1 MKKIGKRI
9 GQVLIGII
17 VIALVVQMILLVPSP
32 QKALRQD
39 QLRSDIHYQD
49 VPTLLINGF
58 GGSNYTYN
66 KMINYYQKENIA
78 QKTMTI
84 HVTPTGTVHVSGAVK
99 GKKNAM
105 IQLLFD
111 WNLAQT
117 YNPQTNW
124 TIKVIKILHNKYGIN
139 ELNVVGHS
147 WGGTEFLHALG
158 QSKWIQRNVKFNKV
172 VLMGTPVNEGVT
184 NKVTYPQALREHLTD
199 AEYRK
204 LKREYQDLTPCSSIK
219 FYNVM
224 ADYHDYTDT
233 SVPNVQSE
241 FLATILNPKW
251 SSCKTVMFYGIKHS
265 ALHQDP
271 KVLMKVAK
279 MLYD

>member
-1 MKKIGKRI
+1 MKKFFKRL
-9 GQVLIGII
+9 GQILAGI
-17 VIALVVQMILLVPSP
+17 VILALVIQMILLVPSP
-32 QKALRQD
+32 QRALRMNH
-39 QLRSDIHYQD
+39 RRKDIEYQD
-49 VPTLLINGF
+49 VPTILINGF

-84 HVTPTGTVHVSGAVK
+84 HVTPTGKVHVSGSVK
-99 GKKNAM
+99 GKKNAL

-111 WNLAQT
+111 WNLAKT

-124 TIKVIKILHNKYGIN
+124 TVKVMKVLHDKYGIS

-158 QSKWIQRNVKFNKV
+158 QSKWMQKNIKFNKV
-172 VLMGTPVNEGVT
+172 VLMGTPVNEGVN
-184 NKVTYPQALREHLTD
+184 NKETYSQALREHLTD

-204 LKREYQDLTPCSSIK
+204 LKREYQNLTPCSKIH
-219 FYNVM
+219 FYNLM
-224 ADYHDYTDT
+224 ADYRDNTDT

-241 FLATILNPKW
+241 FLNQILNPEW
-251 SSCKTVMFYGIKHS
+251 STCQTKMFKGIKHS
-265 ALHQDP
+265 ALHQDT
-271 KVLMKVAK
+271 KVLKVVAK
-279 MLYD
+279 LLYN

>member
-9 GQVLIGII
+9 GQILIGII

-39 QLRSDIHYQD
+39 QLRNDIHYQN

-84 HVTPTGTVHVSGAVK
+84 HVTPTGSVHVSGSVK
-99 GKKNAM
+99 EEKNAL

-117 YNPQTNW
+117 YNLQTNW
-124 TIKVIKILHNKYGIN
+124 TIKVIKILHSKYGIN

-158 QSKWIQRNVKFNKV
+158 QSKWIQQNVKFNKV

-184 NKVTYPQALREHLTD
+184 NKVTYSQALREHLTD

-204 LKREYQDLTPCSSIK
+204 LKREYQDLTPRSSIK
-219 FYNVM
+219 FYNVI
-224 ADYHDYTDT
+224 ADYHNHTDT

>member
-1 MKKIGKRI
+1 MG
-9 GQVLIGII
+9 I
-17 VIALVVQMILLVPSP
+17 VILALVVQMILLVPSP
-32 QKALRQD
+32 QRALRMEH
-39 QLRSDIHYQD
+39 RRKDIEYQD
-49 VPTLLINGF
+49 IPTILINGF

-84 HVTPTGTVHVSGAVK
+84 HVTPTGKVHVSGSVK
-99 GKKNAM
+99 GKKNAL

-111 WNLAQT
+111 WNLAKT

-124 TIKVIKILHNKYGIN
+124 TVKVMKVLHDKYGIS

-158 QSKWIQRNVKFNKV
+158 QSKWMQKNIKFNKV
-172 VLMGTPVNEGVT
+172 VLMGTPVNEGVN
-184 NKVTYPQALREHLTD
+184 NKETYSQALREHLTD

-204 LKREYQDLTPCSSIK
+204 LRSEYQNLTPCSKIH
-219 FYNVM
+219 FYNLM
-224 ADYHDYTDT
+224 ADYRDNTDT

-241 FLATILNPKW
+241 FLNQILNPEW
-251 SSCKTVMFYGIKHS
+251 STCQTKMFKGIKHS

-271 KVLMKVAK
+271 KVLDVVAK
-279 MLYD
+279 LLYN

>member
-1 MKKIGKRI
+1 M
-9 GQVLIGII
+9 IGII

-39 QLRSDIHYQD
+39 QLRNDIRYQN

-84 HVTPTGTVHVSGAVK
+84 HVTPTGSVHVSGSVK
-99 GKKNAM
+99 EEKNAL

-117 YNPQTNW
+117 YNLQTNW

-158 QSKWIQRNVKFNKV
+158 QSKWIQQNVKFNKV

-184 NKVTYPQALREHLTD
+184 NKVTYSQALREHLTD

-204 LKREYQDLTPCSSIK
+204 LKREYQDLTPRSSIK
-219 FYNVM
+219 FYNVI
-224 ADYHDYTDT
+224 ADYHNHTDT

>member
-1 MKKIGKRI
+1 
-9 GQVLIGII
+9 
-17 VIALVVQMILLVPSP
+17 
-32 QKALRQD
+32 
-39 QLRSDIHYQD
+39 
-49 VPTLLINGF
+49 
-58 GGSNYTYN
+58 
-66 KMINYYQKENIA
+66 
-78 QKTMTI
+78 
-84 HVTPTGTVHVSGAVK
+84 
-99 GKKNAM
+99 M

-124 TIKVIKILHNKYGIN
+124 TIKVIKILHDKYGID

-184 NKVTYPQALREHLTD
+184 NKVTYSQALRAHLTD

-204 LKREYQDLTPCSSIK
+204 LKEEYQSLTPCSPIK

-224 ADYHDYTDT
+224 ADYHDHTDT

-241 FLATILNPKW
+241 FLASILNPKW
-251 SSCKTVMFYGIKHS
+251 SSCKITMFYGIKHS

-271 KVLMKVAK
+271 KVLMRVAK

>member
-39 QLRSDIHYQD
+39 QLRNDIRYQN

-84 HVTPTGTVHVSGAVK
+84 HVTPTGSVYVSGSVK
-99 GKKNAM
+99 EEKNAL

-117 YNPQTNW
+117 YNLQTNW

-158 QSKWIQRNVKFNKV
+158 QSKWIQQNVKFNKV

-184 NKVTYPQALREHLTD
+184 NKVTYSQALREHLTD

-204 LKREYQDLTPCSSIK
+204 LKREYQDLTPRSSIK

-224 ADYHDYTDT
+224 ADYHNHTDT

-271 KVLMKVAK
+271 KALMKVAK